1 MGIESFLLASSINA
15 VFSQRLVRLLC
26 MQCRVP
32 HVPDA
37 SERKLLGT
45 PDGAPVT
52 IFEAAGCAACKHTG
66 YDNRKGIFECVRVDA
81 GMRALIHA
89 AAGEEALLR
98 EARKQGDSLQQD
110 GIRCVLEG
118 ETSLA
123 EVLRVS
129 AA

>member
-1 MGIESFLLASSINA
+1 MGIESFLLASSLVA

-26 MQCRVP
+26 VHCRAP

-37 SERKLLGT
+37 GERKLLGI
-45 PDGAPVT
+45 DAGADVT
-52 IFEAAGCAACKHTG
+52 IFEAKGCAACKHTG

-81 GMRALIHA
+81 AMRTLIHD

-98 EARKQGDSLQQD
+98 AARKQGDSLQQD
-110 GIRCVLEG
+110 GIRCVLNG